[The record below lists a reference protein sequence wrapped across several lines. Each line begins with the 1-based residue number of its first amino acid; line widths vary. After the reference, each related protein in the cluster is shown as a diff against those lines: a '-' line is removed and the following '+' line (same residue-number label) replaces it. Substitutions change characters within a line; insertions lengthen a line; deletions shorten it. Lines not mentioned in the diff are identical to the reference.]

1 MKNSTIIFLFLNLY
15 RFLWWL
21 ALPILKKNAR
31 LHEGLKE
38 RTSSD
43 HLKKADIW
51 IQGASAGESNLTVQL
66 VEKLHSE
73 IIIKE
78 PIINNR
84 YSNQPPKILLTSTTA
99 QGISILSRLKMQ
111 SNILLSKQKNFINIT
126 WFPFDIPDLM
136 ERVICKVKPA
146 LIVLIET
153 ELWPSLLFAAKKYGV
168 KVIVVNGRLSKKS
181 HRNYMLTRWL
191 WNKLQPDTI
200 LAISDRDAQK
210 FRDIFPA
217 SYIDV
222 MPNMK
227 FDSILYDSEK
237 LNLTLPS
244 DIKILPI
251 INKASQTIKRFSFI
265 NVSPA
270 NTPISILA
278 SVRREEE
285 DDVIVIIDQIIK
297 KFPRQLICLFPRHQH
312 RIDFWKK
319 TLTKKEQ
326 KWILRSDL
334 EQFRNKNI
342 ELNKLFTATNNKDNN
357 TAKEVLKN
365 NSQIEGVS
373 LGTVILW
380 DIFGELKDAYAIST
394 STVAFVGG
402 SLKPLGG
409 HNFIEPLIAGVPTV
423 TGPFT
428 DDFAWV
434 GEELFN
440 NCKIFGDNIIKRAES
455 RDEVINFMVNSLTST
470 PNKSDIINKSIKY
483 IEKKQGGTSIVC
495 NTIKHYI

>member
-51 IQGASAGESNLTVQL
+51 IQGASAGESNLAVQL
-66 VEKLHSE
+66 VKKLHSE

-78 PIINNR
+78 PAIKNRDTNQNKRCSEQNNLWSNKR
-84 YSNQPPKILLTSTTA
+84 YANNQPPKTLLTSTTA
-99 QGISILSRLKMQ
+99 QGISILSRIKTQ
-111 SNILLSKQKNFINIT
+111 SKTLLSKQKDFINIT

-136 ERVICKVKPA
+136 ERVMCKVQPS

-168 KVIVVNGRLSKKS
+168 KVAVVNGRLSKKS

-200 LAISDRDAQK
+200 LAISDKDAQR
-210 FRDIFPA
+210 FRDIFPT

-222 MPNMK
+222 MHNMK
-227 FDSILYDSEK
+227 FDTIFSDSENSITDSEK
-237 LNLTLPS
+237 SNINFSISNIATLT
-244 DIKILPI
+244 
-251 INKASQTIKRFSFI
+251 
-265 NVSPA
+265 A
-270 NTPISILA
+270 NIPFSILA
-278 SVRREEE
+278 SIRREEE
-285 DDVIVIIDQIIK
+285 EDVIFILNKILVQ
-297 KFPRQLICLFPRHQH
+297 FPNQVLGLFPRHQH

-319 TLTKKEQ
+319 ALTEKKH
-326 KWILRSDL
+326 KWILRSEL
-334 EQFRNKNI
+334 KIRSELKKGLINEI
-342 ELNKLFTATNNKDNN
+342 E
-357 TAKEVLKN
+357 
-365 NSQIEGVS
+365 SIS
-373 LGTVILW
+373 SGTVILW
-380 DIFGELKDAYAIST
+380 DMFGELKDAYAIST

-440 NCKIFGDNIIKRAES
+440 NYKIFGDNIVKRAKS
-455 RDEVINFMVNSLTST
+455 RDDVINFMVKSLTNP
-470 PNKSDIINKSIKY
+470 PNKSDIIKKSIKY